1 KHRAR
6 MSKIRGRE
14 MSIIFQEP
22 MSSLNPVLSI
32 GYQIAEILIYQRRQE
47 ICSRLLSRHQLNDQ
61 DLELFREAV
70 SNPDASERGR
80 VLADFCLQTS
90 LPVERVATIIDR
102 SALSFA
108 ERVER
113 VRRLSDRMRL
123 RRWWC
128 IGLVAP
134 GDPSP

>member
-1 KHRAR
+1 
-6 MSKIRGRE
+6 RGRE
-14 MSIIFQEP
+14 MSMIFHEP

-47 ICSRLLSRHQLNDQ
+47 ICNRLLSHHQLNDQ

-70 SNPDASERGR
+70 SNPDALERGR

-102 SALSFA
+102 SGLSFDDCVA
-108 ERVER
+108 R
-113 VRRLSDRMRL
+113 VRRLSARPRL
-123 RRWWC
+123 RARWF
-128 IGLVAP
+128 LALLR
-134 GDPSP
+134 